1 MTYLRTAA
9 LTAAAFTIGAV
20 IGLSLTAAADTPHS
34 CPPPSAQLAAAQ
46 GSVLIGT
53 GCSELGATTP
63 GADPTNADDTGHTS
77 TRPAGLARSHRSTV
91 MASMARSTSRRPA

>member
-1 MTYLRTAA
+1 MTHLRTAA
-9 LTAAAFTIGAV
+9 VTAAALTIGGV

-46 GSVLIGT
+46 GSALTGT
-53 GCSELGATTP
+53 DCSELAAATTP

-77 TRPAGLARSHRSTV
+77 TQAQTIEPATGTTTV
-91 MASMARSTSRRPA
+91 PRQATDT